1 MRLHEKLAGL
11 RKRSGLSQM
20 AVADRLDTT
29 RQAVSKWENGLT
41 APATEKLAA
50 LCQLYQV
57 TMDFLT
63 DDSRDMAELDGPPM
77 REPARPQPKPAEP
90 QRGRRWLVAAA
101 VLAALAVGIGAGALT
116 MDRLHAKENEDE
128 IVPLEE
134 MQQGRLDP
142 ELVDGFS
149 FEEEE

>member
-1 MRLHEKLAGL
+1 MRLHEKLADL

-50 LCQLYQV
+50 LCQLYHV

-63 DDSRDMAELDGPPM
+63 DDSRDLTELDGPPM
-77 REPARPQPKPAEP
+77 REPARPQTKPAEP
-90 QRGRRWLVAAA
+90 KRGRRWLVAAA

-116 MDRLHAKENEDE
+116 KGFVRSKSDEPEVIPWEDCE
-128 IVPLEE
+128 LEPLE
-134 MQQGRLDP
+134 P
-142 ELVDGFS
+142 EKGTDFAFS
-149 FEEEE
+149 W